1 MAGDLFHIP
10 IFAIL
15 NHIILQFMKGDFRME
30 QTSYAQW
37 QAWQTEY
44 NHLPYVA
51 VQVLNANQFQQ
62 LNERGNPVSWEPIWQ
77 QLKSQTCAFVLESGK
92 HGRYTMLGIEPEEQM
107 YGSATQAQFQLKQ
120 TMSRYRSPRLPQC
133 QGMFSGGLVGYF
145 SYDVARA
152 LEVLPEHS
160 AADLPTPDFY
170 FARYDHI
177 WVIDHQER
185 KLYFISYQHIDDH
198 TKLASY
204 FETAQKQTALM
215 KQQWDLWVAEAVA
228 LATDR
233 QVQWSEFNPDRLL
246 QPVEQHELKT
256 SFDQQ
261 QFVDAVHKVQQYI
274 SAGDVFQVNLSVR
287 QSRPLQTSTSEIYEW
302 LRLLNP
308 SPYMGYLRFP
318 DFDLVCGSPELLIK
332 LEAGKLT
339 TRPIAGTRPRGVDDY
354 LDHQLEAELLLS
366 EKERA
371 EHIMLVDLERND
383 IGRVARWGTVHVS
396 ELMTIERYSHVM
408 HIVSQVEGELQPGL
422 DAFDAIAATFPGGT
436 ITGAPKIRTMEII
449 EELEPVRRGVYTGSL
464 GWIDYNGDMELNII
478 IRTLLA
484 HEGWAHVQ
492 AGAGI
497 VIDSIAEKEFVESL
511 NKAKALWSAVRCSEH
526 AKLGVS

>member
-1 MAGDLFHIP
+1 
-10 IFAIL
+10 
-15 NHIILQFMKGDFRME
+15 
-30 QTSYAQW
+30 
-37 QAWQTEY
+37 
-44 NHLPYVA
+44 
-51 VQVLNANQFQQ
+51 
-62 LNERGNPVSWEPIWQ
+62 
-77 QLKSQTCAFVLESGK
+77 
-92 HGRYTMLGIEPEEQM
+92 MLGIHPEEQLQ
-107 YGSATQAQFQLKQ
+107 GSATQALVQLKEV
-120 TMSRYRSPRLPQC
+120 MSRYQSPRLPQFS
-133 QGMFSGGLVGYF
+133 GMFTGGLVGYF
-145 SYDVARA
+145 SYDIVRA
-152 LEVLPEHS
+152 LETLPQQS
-160 AADLPTPDFY
+160 VSDLPIPDFY
-170 FARYDHI
+170 FARYDQL
-177 WVIDHQER
+177 WVIDHLEM
-185 KLYFISYQHIDDH
+185 KLYCICYQHIVEH
-198 TKLASY
+198 AKVASY
-204 FETAQKQTALM
+204 FNAAREQTHFM
-215 KQQWDLWVAEAVA
+215 KQQWDLWVEEAFAVA
-228 LATDR
+228 TERHA
-233 QVQWSEFNPDRLL
+233 QWSETEREWLMQPFN
-246 QPVEQHELKT
+246 QHELQT
-256 SFDQQ
+256 SFHQQ
-261 QFVDAVHKVQQYI
+261 QFVEAVHKVQQYI

-287 QSRPLQTSTSEIYEW
+287 QSRPLQTNTSEIYEW

-308 SPYMGYLRFP
+308 SPYMGYLQFP

-339 TRPIAGTRPRGVDDY
+339 TRPIAGTRPRGADDH

-383 IGRVARWGTVHVS
+383 IGRVARWGSVHVS

-449 EELEPVRRGVYTGSL
+449 DELEPVRRGVYTGSL

-497 VIDSIAEKEFVESL
+497 VIDSIAEKEFIESL
-511 NKAKALWSAVRCSEH
+511 NKAKALWSAVRCSER